1 MLKCLFTDDDEI
13 LRDVNKQ
20 CYNYHFLRFTF
31 LAVFFFNTQ
40 HDR

>member
-20 CYNYHFLRFTF
+20 CFKSFLEVYIFGSFF
-31 LAVFFFNTQ
+31 LNTQ